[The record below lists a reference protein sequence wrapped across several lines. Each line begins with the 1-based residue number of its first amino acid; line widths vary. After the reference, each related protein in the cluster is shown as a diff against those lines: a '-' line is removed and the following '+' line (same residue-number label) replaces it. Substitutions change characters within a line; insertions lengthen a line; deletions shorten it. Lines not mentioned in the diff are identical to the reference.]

1 MGFSQLLFSWTA
13 IIPVIVL
20 LYYFFRKKYTDQ
32 TVSSTLFWSE
42 IMQETRVSP
51 YLKHLQKNAL
61 LYLQLLALLLL
72 VLALMNP
79 YVKKST
85 IVGAQTIFI
94 VDTSATMSAGKEQ
107 STFDTHKKEMLSLV
121 NELDGRPV
129 TLITTGNT
137 PKAIIQQETNIK
149 NIEKAI
155 QELQVTYETAQTNK
169 ALDVAQ
175 AFVGNTPT
183 SIYVF
188 TDSLD
193 KKQLP
198 MEKDTVKWIVKGSEK
213 DLTNIAI
220 TRFAATTDGQ
230 SAMALVQL
238 QNDTDQEQNVTLS
251 IENVKGKEVIAESVA
266 LPPNEAITKTFKDLP
281 LEDTMTAKI
290 DAKDDYAVDNSQTVL
305 LQTTT
310 SKIVVDQSMH
320 QLIQKGLQTINSS
333 VKIVPSSQMADNRD
347 ATLVTNQTALLEKM
361 NKPIVLFGR
370 DDVEKVEAIGEVGI
384 TSDALLAFSELKDI
398 YVSALYPGFNDYKT
412 IASVGDQPFIQRSP
426 KGDIVVLADIA
437 DTDWPLHPS
446 FPLFLWS
453 AEQELSES
461 IGSLGIFTPNEQRAV
476 AITKGDWSIYS
487 QEDEFLSSIT
497 NGLLTAPMKPG
508 IYTARSNDEEKRF
521 IVQLQ
526 AQERVIEKGT
536 SYTLGELPGNG
547 KEEISKASFVPW
559 FILIILVLLVLE
571 WEVQRRRGFTN

>member
-1 MGFSQLLFSWTA
+1 MGFSQILFSWTA

-61 LYLQLLALLLL
+61 LYLQLLALILL

-85 IVGAQTIFI
+85 IVGAQTIFV
-94 VDTSATMSAGKEQ
+94 VDTSATMLAGKEQ
-107 STFDTHKKEMLSLV
+107 STFDQHKKEMLSLV

-137 PKAIIQQETNIK
+137 PKAILQQETNTK
-149 NIEKAI
+149 AIEKAI
-155 QELQVTYETAQTNK
+155 QELQVTYETDQMHK
-169 ALDVAQ
+169 ALDAAQ
-175 AFVGNTPT
+175 AFVGDTPT

-188 TDSLD
+188 TDTLD
-193 KKQLP
+193 KKRLP
-198 MEKDTVKWIVKGSEK
+198 MEKDTVKWIVKGSTK

-230 SAMALVQL
+230 STMALVQL
-238 QNDTDQEQNVTLS
+238 QNDTDQEQKVTLS
-251 IENVKGKEVIAESVA
+251 LANEKGNEIVAESVT
-266 LPPNEAITKTFKDLP
+266 LPPNETVKKTFKDLP
-281 LEDTMTAKI
+281 LENTMTARI
-290 DAKDDYAVDNSQTVL
+290 DTNDDYVVDNSQTVL
-305 LQTTT
+305 LQTAT
-310 SKIVVDQSMH
+310 SKVVVDQSMH
-320 QLIQKGLQTINSS
+320 QLIQKGFQTINSA
-333 VKIVPSSQMADNRD
+333 VKIVPSLQVADNKD
-347 ATLVTNQTALLEKM
+347 ATVVTNQTALLEKM
-361 NKPIVLFGR
+361 DKPIVLFGR
-370 DDVEKVEAIGEVGI
+370 DDAKKVEATGEVST
-384 TSDALLAFSELKDI
+384 TSDALFAFSELKDI
-398 YVSALYPGFNDYKT
+398 YISAVYPGFDGYQT
-412 IASVGDQPFIQRSP
+412 LASVGDQPFIQRSP
-426 KGDIVVLADIA
+426 EGDIVILADIA

-453 AEQELSES
+453 AEQQLSES

-476 AITKGDWSIYS
+476 ALAQGDWSVYS
-487 QEDEFLSSIT
+487 QDDEFLSSIM

-508 IYTARSNDEEKRF
+508 IYTARSNNEEKRF
-521 IVQLQ
+521 IVQLH
-526 AQERVIEKGT
+526 AQECVIEKGT
-536 SYTLGELPGNG
+536 SYTLGELPDDG
-547 KEEISKASFVPW
+547 KEEISKTSFVPW
-559 FILIILVLLVLE
+559 LILIILVLLVLE